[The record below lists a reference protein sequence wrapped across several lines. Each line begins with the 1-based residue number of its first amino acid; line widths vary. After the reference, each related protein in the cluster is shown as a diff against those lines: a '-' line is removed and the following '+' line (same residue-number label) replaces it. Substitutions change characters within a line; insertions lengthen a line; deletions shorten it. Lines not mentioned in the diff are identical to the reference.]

1 MVTECV
7 SDNKIVKLT
16 LHGQVNS
23 PIENKREGRSKSQI
37 CDKYISI
44 QPHLAQWTRQKRTD
58 VQIAYAYFINIFILK
73 HVCIFL
79 KAN

>member
-44 QPHLAQWTRQKRTD
+44 
-58 VQIAYAYFINIFILK
+58 
-73 HVCIFL
+73 
-79 KAN
+79 